1 MRRQLWLPLHKGR
14 PLSAEAAD
22 LRFEELRVS
31 HGAAQ
36 QLGTRATAVTR
47 APTARTVWPDTN
59 PSGRD
64 APLAVSPLGSGAVP
78 RPPTPRTRD
87 ASARSTSRFQNSTS
101 HQSSAFGS
109 HRASEA

>member
-14 PLSAEAAD
+14 ALSAEAAD

-47 APTARTVWPDTN
+47 APTARTVWPDTS
-59 PSGRD
+59 PSGSD
-64 APLAVSPLGSGAVP
+64 ATVPVSLVGSGTVP
-78 RPPTPRTRD
+78 RPQALGTDD
-87 ASARSTSRFQNSTS
+87 ASAF
-101 HQSSAFGS
+101 
-109 HRASEA
+109 